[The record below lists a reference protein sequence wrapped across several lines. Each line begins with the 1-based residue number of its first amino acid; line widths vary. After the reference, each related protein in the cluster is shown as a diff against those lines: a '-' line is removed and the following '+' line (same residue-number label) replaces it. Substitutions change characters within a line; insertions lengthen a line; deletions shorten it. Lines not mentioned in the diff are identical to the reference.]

1 MLPYTFKKTSI
12 LIKRTFHKSRILQ
25 IALITVLW
33 FIAQEIS
40 LLTRM
45 PIPGGVIGLVLVLAL
60 LYFDLLSIR
69 SLALGAEWF
78 LAEMLLFFI
87 PAVPAVLNHQE
98 FFGWTGL
105 KILAIIIVGTMIVII
120 GTAIVVDFSFY
131 KLEKQSQPENK
142 Q

>member
-78 LAEMLLFFI
+78 LAEMLLFLF
-87 PAVPAVLNHQE
+87 PRFLP
-98 FFGWTGL
+98 
-105 KILAIIIVGTMIVII
+105 
-120 GTAIVVDFSFY
+120 FSTT
-131 KLEKQSQPENK
+131 KSSSAGRD
-142 Q
+142 